1 MPRPKRS
8 NPLALA
14 VLSTLLSGPAHPYE
28 LATTMRE
35 RGKHESIKLNYGSL
49 YSVVE
54 QLEKAGLIRPVETF
68 REGRRPERTVY
79 ELTDAGRAEH
89 DDWLAELISTP
100 VKEYPAFEAAL
111 SIMGGLPPEEVMRL
125 LRLRSGQLEVAL
137 RQVKSAREVADE
149 HEIPRL
155 FLIEDEFRTAL
166 LETEAKFV
174 ITLLDDMESGRLVD
188 LGAWR
193 AIVEQSRQG
202 ADPREASPP

>member
-1 MPRPKRS
+1 MPRAKRS

-14 VLSTLLSGPAHPYE
+14 VLSTLMTGPAHPYE

-35 RGKHESIKLNYGSL
+35 RGKQESIKLNFGSL

-54 QLEKAGLIRPVETF
+54 QLVRAGLIRPVETI

-89 DDWLAELISTP
+89 DQWLAELLSTP

-111 SIMGGLPPEEVMRL
+111 SLMPGLPPEEVVRL
-125 LRLRSGQLEVAL
+125 LRQRSLQLEISI
-137 RQVKSAREVADE
+137 RQARSAREVATE

-155 FLIEDEFRTAL
+155 FLIEDEYRVAL
-166 LETEAKFV
+166 LESEARFV
-174 ITLLDDMESGRLVD
+174 GTLIDEIESGRLGDVE
-188 LGAWR
+188 LWR
-193 AIVEQSRQG
+193 AFIAQFRG
-202 ADPREASPP
+202 GEAHDSTST